1 MDILQNRHVRRISH
15 YARLIKPKFFGG
27 ASLYYVA
34 LFFWEGITEGDVGTR
49 GASVSYRILMALF
62 PTIIFGLSVIPF
74 LPIDN
79 LEMIILDNLKTVMP
93 VSAHGLLYNLIQDLM
108 VRKHST
114 LVSIGFLLG
123 LYYATNTINAYIL
136 EFNASP
142 ILVKRYGFFKGLL
155 ISFLLVLFFAT
166 FLFVAGL
173 LLLAG
178 NFALEKLLIFGFIS
192 DNIRVTLDFVRYFVV
207 FLMFTFSI
215 SVLYYAGDRHKERF
229 KPFNP
234 GAISASFLVIITS
247 LIFAWFVNN
256 FGNYNKL
263 YGSLGAFFVA
273 LIWLYFNNIIIILGF
288 ELNTS
293 IKRAKKPQYDKS
305 LS

>member
-1 MDILQNRHVRRISH
+1 MPFKQNRSINRIV
-15 YARLIKPKFFGG
+15 AFTRLIKPKFFGG

-34 LFFWEGITEGDVGTR
+34 QFFIEGIVEGDVGTR
-49 GASVSYRILMALF
+49 AAAISYRILMALF
-62 PTIIFGLSVIPF
+62 PTIIFGLSIIPF

-79 LEMIILDNLKTVMP
+79 LEWIILDNLKTVMP
-93 VSAHGLLYNLIQDLM
+93 VSAHGLLYNLIEDLM
-108 VRKHST
+108 VRRHST
-114 LVSIGFLLG
+114 LVSVGFFLG

-136 EFNASP
+136 EFNSSP

-155 ISFLLVLFFAT
+155 ISFLLVLFFA
-166 FLFVAGL
+166 LFIFIAGL

-178 NFALEKLLIFGFIS
+178 NYVLDLLLNYGFINDFISITLNFFRYILAFLIFS
-192 DNIRVTLDFVRYFVV
+192 
-207 FLMFTFSI
+207 FSI

-234 GAISASFLVIITS
+234 GAISASFLVIIS
-247 LIFAWFVNN
+247 SIIFAWFVNN

-293 IKRAKKPQYDKS
+293 IKRAKYQ
-305 LS
+305 